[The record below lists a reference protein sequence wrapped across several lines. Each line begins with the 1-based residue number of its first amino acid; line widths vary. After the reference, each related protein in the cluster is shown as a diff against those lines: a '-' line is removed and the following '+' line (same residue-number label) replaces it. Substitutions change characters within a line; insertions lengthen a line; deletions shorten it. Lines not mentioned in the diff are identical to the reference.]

1 MQIQGIGKSSQKEYR
16 GWGKTCKH
24 IYKHLGIRGFGR
36 GITTCVVRD
45 VPSFAAFFITYEWL
59 VGKPNVLNYK
69 GNYGIGSV
77 NEISDLGKIIFAGG
91 LAGVNSWVISYPAD
105 VVKTRIQAQQ
115 LGMTPIYKNYFHG
128 IECFKIGMATEG
140 WRFCF
145 HGVVPTCIRA
155 FPSNAAVFLV
165 WQWFTDNFG

>member
-59 VGKPNVLNYK
+59 VGKPNVLKYK
-69 GNYGIGSV
+69 GDYGIGSV
-77 NEISDLGKIIFAGG
+77 NEISDLGKILKLFVKIESKTHEKA
-91 LAGVNSWVISYPAD
+91 
-105 VVKTRIQAQQ
+105 VKTLQHDLVFDLTCLSTQ
-115 LGMTPIYKNYFHG
+115 NYLSL
-128 IECFKIGMATEG
+128 ILQK
-140 WRFCF
+140 
-145 HGVVPTCIRA
+145 
-155 FPSNAAVFLV
+155 
-165 WQWFTDNFG
+165 